1 MAYRV
6 MRSWFFTVHRLLP
19 LLVFVSLHF
28 RYILACRIAEELADL
43 ARKHNLLDDPELVG
57 ALQVM
62 VGEEMFLLLHLTMFM
77 CTLEA
82 MCNEEQVFNKC
93 KHIQILTYLSVYR
106 NTSHMS
112 K

>member
-1 MAYRV
+1 MCGWV
-6 MRSWFFTVHRLLP
+6 
-19 LLVFVSLHF
+19 HF
-28 RYILACRIAEELADL
+28 RYILACRIAEELAHL

-82 MCNEEQVFNKC
+82 MCNEEQVFSKC
-93 KHIQILTYLSVYR
+93 KHIQTLMYLNVCR
-106 NTSHMS
+106 KTNHMQ